1 MRQPRR
7 LPRAA
12 RCRGADIGALRRGAA
27 VGGRAVTAA
36 ARLSP
41 TTVKTDQLAGRPAP
55 PSLLV
60 DVPEL
65 VKAYYTERPDPFA
78 PKQRVVFGTS
88 GHRGS
93 SLKAE
98 FTEAH
103 ILAITQA
110 ICLYRQ
116 VHEIASKSSLRPRRL
131 ATRRAHSPRSVG
143 SSRSRNQSPVRL
155 TTSDVAIST
164 SPGHVE
170 IHH

>member
-1 MRQPRR
+1 
-7 LPRAA
+7 PRAA

-41 TTVKTDQLAGRPAP
+41 TTVKTDPLAGRPAP

-98 FTEAH
+98 IHRGAH
-103 ILAITQA
+103 PRHHPGHLSLSPGARDRQQVIAQA
-110 ICLYRQ
+110 TT
-116 VHEIASKSSLRPRRL
+116 RL

-143 SSRSRNQSPVRL
+143 DRKSTRLNSSHGS
-155 TTSDVAIST
+155 ISYAVFCLKKKKHT
-164 SPGHVE
+164 
-170 IHH
+170 